1 MKTRLIISILFL
13 IIYQSSALS
22 NIVYLDV
29 QFIIDNSE
37 LGKYYKKK
45 IKNTEKDS
53 LSNLKLNEE
62 KIKALENN
70 INNQKNI
77 LKKEEISKKVEEL
90 NILLKEFQ
98 EKRNKLKQTIIKDKK
113 EYSIE
118 ILKIL
123 NPLVTNYVEKN
134 NIELVLDKKNILVG
148 VKSLDITQNL
158 LRELNKKTIDE
169 KLINEN

>member
-1 MKTRLIISILFL
+1 MENII
-13 IIYQSSALS
+13 
-22 NIVYLDV
+22 
-29 QFIIDNSE
+29 
-37 LGKYYKKK
+37 KK

-53 LSNLKLNEE
+53 LFNLKLNEE

-134 NIELVLDKKNILVG
+134 NIELVLDKNILVG

-169 KLINEN
+169 N

>member
-1 MKTRLIISILFL
+1 M
-13 IIYQSSALS
+13 S

-37 LGKYYKKK
+37 LGKFYKKK
-45 IKNTEKDS
+45 IKNTEKDA

>member
-1 MKTRLIISILFL
+1 M
-13 IIYQSSALS
+13 S

-29 QFIIDNSE
+29 QFIINNSE

-62 KIKALENN
+62 KIKALKKN

-134 NIELVLDKKNILVG
+134 NIEFVLDKKNILVG

>member
-45 IKNTEKDS
+45 IKNTEKDA

-123 NPLVTNYVEKN
+123 NPLVTNYVEQN

>member
-45 IKNTEKDS
+45 IKNTEKDA
-53 LSNLKLNEE
+53 LSNLKLDEE

-123 NPLVTNYVEKN
+123 NPLVTNYVEQN

>member
-45 IKNTEKDS
+45 IKNIKKDS

-70 INNQKNI
+70 INNQKNFD
-77 LKKEEISKKVEEL
+77 KKEEISKKVEEL

-169 KLINEN
+169 KLINEK